1 LILLKMGAPGCGK
14 LAAMGQK
21 LKQALSRHDL
31 EQLLNWELQ
40 AYEGCDGC
48 HFSGVEPDESGWS
61 AHIDVDRPIGTV
73 EYAIAD
79 AVLEQTRRVF
89 DLR

>member
-1 LILLKMGAPGCGK
+1 
-14 LAAMGQK
+14 MGQK
-21 LKQALSRHDL
+21 LKQALTRHEL

-40 AYEGCDGC
+40 AYEGCECC
-48 HFSGVEPDESGWS
+48 HFSGVEPTGAGWS
-61 AHIDVDRPIGTV
+61 AHIDHDGPIGTI

>member
-1 LILLKMGAPGCGK
+1 LILLKAGFGRFGT
-14 LAAMGQK
+14 LRAMGQK
-21 LKQALSRHDL
+21 LKQALSRHEL

-48 HFSGVEPDESGWS
+48 HFSGVEPAASGWS